1 VQGADPTVTGK
12 DGITPLGGA
21 FMDYISTT
29 DGDTVKTIQV
39 LLEAGANVEGKLSN
53 EWGVGAR
60 SLLAIALGA
69 YYRGNRDL
77 IVAKLL
83 LEYGARIN
91 EEAWP
96 LLPPELQEQYV
107 HQRVSAQNEVVG
119 LE

>member
-1 VQGADPTVTGK
+1 VPGADPTVTGK
-12 DGITPLGGA
+12 NGITPLGEA
-21 FMDYISTT
+21 FRGYISTN
-29 DGDTVKTIQV
+29 DGDMVKTIQV
-39 LLEAGANVEGKLSN
+39 LLEAGANVEGKVSN
-53 EWGVGAR
+53 GWGVGAR
-60 SLLAIALGA
+60 SLLSIALGA
-69 YYRGNRDL
+69 YYRGNRNL

-107 HQRVSAQNEVVG
+107 HQRVSAQNEVVE